1 MDQPKQTTSRNHYFP
16 IFLINNWVIDA
27 KSKEVLKTLIQPQ
40 YENHNKSASTRQVL
54 YDTKIYN
61 EATESQTSKDDSE
74 LSQLIQLM
82 KSNLSEAN
90 PVFKNSRFLQLIF
103 KLFCRQPS
111 LNETIINSTYQSL
124 LNEPYLTCGVR
135 NISQVRND
143 RRFKQWVNAQC
154 LQETPYDISQ
164 YYCKAK
170 FTFYINQTNTP
181 FILPDNTNTLLLP
194 LSPRILVKLDFND
207 KNPLV
212 HIEDI
217 TDPYTI
223 EQINSLLIQN
233 CTLYY
238 ISQKADK

>member
-1 MDQPKQTTSRNHYFP
+1 MDQPKQKTSRNHYFP
-16 IFLINNWVIDA
+16 QFLIKNWVIDA

-40 YENHNKSASTRQVL
+40 YENNNESLSIKQVL
-54 YDTKIYN
+54 YDTEIYDD
-61 EATESQTSKDDSE
+61 ATESQTSKDDSE

-135 NISQVRND
+135 NISQVMND

-154 LQETPYDISQ
+154 LQATPHDISQ
-164 YYCKAK
+164 EYSKVK

-181 FILPDNTNTLLLP
+181 FILPDNTTRLVLP
-194 LSPRILVKLDFND
+194 LSPNILVKLDFNC
-207 KNPLV
+207 NTPLV
-212 HIEDI
+212 QLGYI
-217 TDPYTI
+217 TDPEVIT
-223 EQINSLLIQN
+223 QINTILIKN
-233 CTLYY
+233 CKSYY
-238 ISQKADK
+238 ISQKVGR